1 MQEKLQFLYNNFKFQ
16 MILRCG
22 VCRDHLMLIPRDSI
36 EIRAT
41 WEVSWWWFES
51 RAADV
56 WIVLNIWNRNLTFH
70 HELPRSEVNF
80 KPNQRS
86 KSNPLKCL
94 HCSIGS
100 LNHYTKSYHSNS
112 VLELLKFYFLLSLD
126 FQTNNLGFSSSCF
139 MFRCSRRLPNLGW
152 KSAL

>member
-1 MQEKLQFLYNNFKFQ
+1 MISSPFPTSNNIDIQKSCSNNFKFQ

-22 VCRDHLMLIPRDSI
+22 VCREIIMMLIPRDSI

-112 VLELLKFYFLLSLD
+112 VGSSWKFISFNPYFLLTFKPLI
-126 FQTNNLGFSSSCF
+126 
-139 MFRCSRRLPNLGW
+139 
-152 KSAL
+152 A